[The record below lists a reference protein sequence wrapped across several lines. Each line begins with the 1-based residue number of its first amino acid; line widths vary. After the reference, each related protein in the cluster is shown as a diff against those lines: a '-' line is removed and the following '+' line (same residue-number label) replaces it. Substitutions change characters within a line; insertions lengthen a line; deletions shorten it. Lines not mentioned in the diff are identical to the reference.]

1 MGTYVVRQAL
11 PLFNIAKGVS
21 LIHRD
26 GTSWIKLSPPTD
38 VNPGGGGAVTPIPS
52 VPGVET

>member
-1 MGTYVVRQAL
+1 MGAYVVCQAL

-21 LIHRD
+21 LIHRE

-38 VNPGGGGAVTPIPS
+38 VNPGGAGAVTPIPS